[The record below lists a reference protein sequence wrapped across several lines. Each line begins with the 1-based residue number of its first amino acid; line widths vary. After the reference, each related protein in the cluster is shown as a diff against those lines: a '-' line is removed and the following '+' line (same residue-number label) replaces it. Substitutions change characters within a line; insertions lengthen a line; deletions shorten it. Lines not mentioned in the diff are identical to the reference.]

1 VRLGR
6 GTGDSLLNGSLK
18 DQQMNQSG
26 DQSII
31 WLILFLQQQQ
41 RGGLATLRVG
51 GEVAISK
58 DSSPLAIL
66 TIVKSSS
73 VFFSSGSSFCSEIGP
88 IDRIPFFQ
96 RGSFFRNDPLL
107 NHQQ

>member
-58 DSSPLAIL
+58 DSSPLVTIL

-96 RGSFFRNDPLL
+96 RGSFF
-107 NHQQ
+107 QK

>member
-1 VRLGR
+1 MRLGR

-58 DSSPLAIL
+58 DSSPLVTIL
-66 TIVKSSS
+66 IVKSSS

-96 RGSFFRNDPLL
+96 RAPFSEMT
-107 NHQQ
+107 HY